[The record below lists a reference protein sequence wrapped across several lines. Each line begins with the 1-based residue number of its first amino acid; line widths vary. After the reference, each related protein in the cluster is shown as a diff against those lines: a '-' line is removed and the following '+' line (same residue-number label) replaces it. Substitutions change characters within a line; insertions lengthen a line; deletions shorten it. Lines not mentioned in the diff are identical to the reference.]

1 MHLQDYQRSWKILD
15 FNTSFVAENILNW
28 VQNSDSDR
36 NPMRGQKSI
45 RISESR
51 EQIKDNIL
59 EIKQLSKPNNN
70 SNLLNSTESNS
81 RQLGLT

>member
-1 MHLQDYQRSWKILD
+1 MHLQDYQRSWKILN
-15 FNTSFVAENILNW
+15 FNPSFVAENILNW
-28 VQNSDSDR
+28 VQNSSDR